1 MNRRITRWRIVRHWR
16 TILAGLVIVA
26 VVVVSVL
33 LALPVPPAGPDHPGT
48 VTLSP
53 ASARLH
59 CIQDAEWSPDGR
71 RVAVLGYSGGCPL
84 IAQQAVASEGA
95 VGVYDA
101 TTGALR
107 ARFQPDTAIRATLE
121 RTAAYIAHPIIQYQS
136 LLWRHDG
143 AMLALSFRVSSDD
156 AADQANAANEGLI
169 EGLFLSA
176 ADGSRSA
183 VFTHPLAPGERAD
196 GAWNL
201 RTGAY
206 LAAPT
211 GGALA
216 ALSYTW
222 SAAGALVA
230 KDPLALAGTPP
241 AGVAAAV
248 GLPDGGATFS
258 IWQPAQIV
266 RETEGAAS
274 AGTTRSVFV
283 YRTSFASWSPDD
295 VYLAP
300 SLGLSARLQPDG
312 QPNPDVQ
319 TLQALGVS
327 GLPLLPV
334 RDAGLA
340 AALGRQSLLA
350 VDQSNGPMSVAWS
363 PDGRMLAVQ
372 LVPADPDAESSETD
386 HALIVYDCATG
397 KPLTALVPSSMPS
410 GTPTPLAGDTLLRWS
425 SDGTHL
431 LLYDATLGTVT
442 IWGPGKVPK
451 H

>member
-1 MNRRITRWRIVRHWR
+1 MNRWTTRWRIGSRWR
-16 TILAGLVIVA
+16 TVLAGLAIVA
-26 VVVVSVL
+26 AVVVSVL

-53 ASARLH
+53 ASAKLH

-84 IAQQAVASEGA
+84 IALHAAASEGA

-107 ARFQPDTAIRATLE
+107 VRFQPDTAIRATLE
-121 RTAAYIAHPIIQYQS
+121 RTAAHIAHPIIQYQS
-136 LLWRHDG
+136 LLWRRDS

-156 AADQANAANEGLI
+156 AIDQGNAANEGLI

-183 VFTHPLAPGERAD
+183 VFMHPLALGERAD
-196 GAWNL
+196 GAWNV

-206 LAAPT
+206 LAAPA

-222 SAAGALVA
+222 NAAGGLVA
-230 KDPLALAGTPP
+230 RDPLALDGTPQVG
-241 AGVAAAV
+241 ASGTV

-258 IWQPAQIV
+258 IWQPAEIV
-266 RETEGAAS
+266 RESEGAAS
-274 AGTTRSVFV
+274 AGTTRNVFV
-283 YRTSFASWSPDD
+283 YRTSFASWSPDG

-300 SLGLSARLQPDG
+300 SLGLSARLQPEG
-312 QPNPDVQ
+312 QPGPDAQ
-319 TLQALGVS
+319 MLRALGVS

-340 AALGRQSLLA
+340 TALGRQSLLA
-350 VDQSNGPMSVAWS
+350 TDQSNGPMSVAWS
-363 PDGRMLAVQ
+363 LDGRMLAVQ
-372 LVPADPDAESSETD
+372 LVPAEPGAESSETD

-397 KPLTALVPSSMPS
+397 KPLTALVPSGLPS
-410 GTPTPLAGDTLLRWS
+410 GAAASLAGATLLRWS

-431 LLYDATLGTVT
+431 LLYDAALGTMT
-442 IWGPGKVPK
+442 LWGPGKVPK
-451 H
+451 R